1 MSDARRSPTFN
12 ERVLI
17 QMRRRGRRQIQRP
30 ITISVIN
37 MKGGVGKS
45 TITAL
50 LSRHA
55 AFQRN
60 LKVLAV
66 DLDPQANLSQAFM
79 QETGYMRFLDNERPS
94 IVEVFRGY
102 VPPTQTKGATERL
115 NKSHVLVQNTPLGGS
130 NVQLI
135 PSRFEFSGNLV
146 ESSGI
151 DRSALARFLAENF
164 ADRDLI
170 FIDCAPTEST
180 LTMAAYS
187 ASRFVLVPVK
197 PEYFATIGFPL
208 LQQSLDSFKSGN
220 AGHSIDVLGVVIN
233 NATYDGGNDG
243 GPEKRRSMQAIR
255 SDSAKFGWHVF
266 RNEIPHSRGFPKMM
280 RGDFSWLGNAP
291 DFSDFADEFLD
302 ELGF

>member
-1 MSDARRSPTFN
+1 MAS
-12 ERVLI
+12 
-17 QMRRRGRRQIQRP
+17 P

-55 AFQRN
+55 ARRN

-79 QETGYMRFLDNERPS
+79 PERRYMRFLDNAKPS
-94 IVEVFRGY
+94 IVDVFRGF
-102 VPPTQTKGATERL
+102 VPPTPSKGAPRRL
-115 NKSHVLVQNTPLGGS
+115 NKSHVLVRNTTPLGGP

-135 PSRFEFSGNLV
+135 PSRFEFADNLV
-146 ESSGI
+146 ESSRT
-151 DRSALARFLAENF
+151 DTHALAKFLAGRF
-164 ADRDLI
+164 DDRDLI
-170 FIDCAPTEST
+170 FIDCAPTESA

-208 LQQSLDSFKSGN
+208 LQQSLNSFRSRN
-220 AGHSIDVLGVVIN
+220 PGHPIEVLGVVIN
-233 NATYDGGNDG
+233 NATYDGGNCG
-243 GPEKRRSMQAIR
+243 GPGKKNSMRRIR
-255 SDSAKFGWHVF
+255 SDSAKFGWSIF
-266 RNEIPHSRGFPKMM
+266 EEEIPHSRGFPKIMS
-280 RGDFSWLGNAP
+280 GDFSWQGNAP
-291 DFSDFADEFLD
+291 DFRKFADEFLAK
-302 ELGF
+302 LGF